1 MCRGRTGHLHAQFAH
16 SQLSAINI
24 QQQVGA
30 QKVIFERVAPY
41 KVSRYRN
48 SAKFTI
54 NHKVK
59 ATGFQP
65 VSFSLAASLGFDE
78 QAICED
84 AAFPTR
90 GA

>member
-1 MCRGRTGHLHAQFAH
+1 MDRNCRFAVH
-16 SQLSAINI
+16 VQHFLNC
-24 QQQVGA
+24 VG
-30 QKVIFERVAPY
+30 
-41 KVSRYRN
+41 
-48 SAKFTI
+48 FTI

>member
-1 MCRGRTGHLHAQFAH
+1 MKITPAQVARLQFLVRVTDKECRHLLDTDQRLFG
-16 SQLSAINI
+16 QL
-24 QQQVGA
+24 
-30 QKVIFERVAPY
+30 
-41 KVSRYRN
+41 
-48 SAKFTI
+48 FTI

>member
-1 MCRGRTGHLHAQFAH
+1 MAQPGSALAWGARGRRFESFHTDH
-16 SQLSAINI
+16 IN
-24 QQQVGA
+24 Q
-30 QKVIFERVAPY
+30 RVTD
-41 KVSRYRN
+41 KKSVTRFDFQ
-48 SAKFTI
+48 FTI